1 MSTNIT
7 TKLNKFD
14 LFKIRYIFRRELMH
28 MNIDKIKEAV
38 IEYGTPLYIYDLKI
52 IESQFL
58 KLKKALRGIDNYEIY
73 FAIKALTNVSILK
86 FINKLGAGIETSSI
100 EEVMVGLKS
109 GFKEDR
115 ILYTPNG
122 VSISEIEIAE
132 KLNVKINLDS
142 IESVKDYSQKFGN
155 KSISVRINPNI
166 KAGINKNVIVGKSD
180 SKFGIIEDKINELI
194 KLENEKRI
202 TINGLHIHTGS
213 DIQQNDELERG
224 IKKIFSIAEKFK
236 NLKKINFGGGLKVEY
251 YDGDTKTDLDNY
263 VRVIKNEYHN
273 YCKKTKN
280 KLIFLFEP
288 GKFLVSES
296 GVFVTKINYL
306 KESKNKKFIQINSG
320 FNHLIRPTLY
330 GSFHDIINISNIA
343 GKKFEYDI
351 TGYIC
356 EKDTFAEKRMIAE
369 ASIGDLICFKNA
381 GAYCFSMSSN
391 YNSRVKPAEVCI
403 YNQKIHMIRKRET
416 IDDILKNQIDIFNK
430 NL

>member
-1 MSTNIT
+1 
-7 TKLNKFD
+7 
-14 LFKIRYIFRRELMH
+14 MH

-263 VRVIKNEYHN
+263 VRVIKNEYHKDRWD
-273 YCKKTKN
+273 YG
-280 KLIFLFEP
+280 KL
-288 GKFLVSES
+288 
-296 GVFVTKINYL
+296 
-306 KESKNKKFIQINSG
+306 
-320 FNHLIRPTLY
+320 
-330 GSFHDIINISNIA
+330 
-343 GKKFEYDI
+343 
-351 TGYIC
+351 
-356 EKDTFAEKRMIAE
+356 
-369 ASIGDLICFKNA
+369 
-381 GAYCFSMSSN
+381 
-391 YNSRVKPAEVCI
+391 
-403 YNQKIHMIRKRET
+403 
-416 IDDILKNQIDIFNK
+416 
-430 NL
+430 